1 MSLNILAENELD
13 DDLKEDPFI
22 FEIVL
27 CFCYHL
33 LETACPSTNFNEHH
47 ILMAQQ
53 MGLLSWSIPC
63 CPTYDHVK

>member
-1 MSLNILAENELD
+1 MSLNILAVKQLND
-13 DDLKEDPFI
+13 NLKEGPFI

-33 LETACPSTNFNEHH
+33 LETACLSTDFNEHH

-53 MGLLSWSIPC
+53 MGFLSWSVPC
-63 CPTYDHVK
+63 CPTFDQVK